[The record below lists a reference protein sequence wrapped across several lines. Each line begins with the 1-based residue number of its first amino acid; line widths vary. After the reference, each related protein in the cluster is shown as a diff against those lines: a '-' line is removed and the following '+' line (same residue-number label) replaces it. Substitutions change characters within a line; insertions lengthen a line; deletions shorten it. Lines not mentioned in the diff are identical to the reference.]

1 MNKVIS
7 GVARDV
13 ARLGPVT
20 YLAGQAAASQRV
32 QLSVR
37 SWAGALY
44 VFAVNSGWSA
54 ANAKMT
60 IPALNGRPLS
70 VMGEG
75 RRVNSDGDIF
85 HRSFRAD
92 GRAHLHRRTRW
103 VVTDESFTFTRFR
116 EFGERM
122 GMESLI
128 SPMEHEHKWDL
139 VDAVSRSPLLAPASI
154 RRESTSPTWSAG
166 CSPRRISRPRTASG

>member
-1 MNKVIS
+1 MEPNSVTPATVRAESWLAIAGGAHGLGFWPASWDPGMNKVIS

-54 ANAKMT
+54 VNAKMT

-75 RRVNSDGDIF
+75 RRVNSDGD
-85 HRSFRAD
+85 
-92 GRAHLHRRTRW
+92 
-103 VVTDESFTFTRFR
+103 TFTDRFA
-116 EFGERM
+116 
-122 GMESLI
+122 
-128 SPMEHEHKWDL
+128 PM
-139 VDAVSRSPLLAPASI
+139 AVHIYIAAPVGS
-154 RRESTSPTWSAG
+154 
-166 CSPRRISRPRTASG
+166 